1 MLAWRSYQEDILFD
15 DFDDFDFLL
24 NEFEEFESYST
35 KIAGR
40 KYQAVSTDEVIA
52 QVDHLTG
59 GQKRL
64 LKEVLDKHTV
74 LFDGKLG
81 CYTGD
86 KVHLKLIDNFTPSWK
101 RAYPVPFTREKAFK
115 DELDAMVKEGSIERF
130 FDTSEWAAPSFI
142 IPKQDGTVRFIND
155 IRN

>member
-1 MLAWRSYQEDILFD
+1 M
-15 DFDDFDFLL
+15 
-24 NEFEEFESYST
+24 
-35 KIAGR
+35 
-40 KYQAVSTDEVIA
+40 
-52 QVDHLTG
+52 
-59 GQKRL
+59 
-64 LKEVLDKHTV
+64 

-86 KVHLKLIDNFTPSWK
+86 EVHLKLIDNFTPSWK

-130 FDTSEWAAPSFI
+130 FDTSEWTAPSFI

-155 IRN
+155 FKELNKMLKRKPYKLPRIQDIMNMRKNYTYCTKIDLSMFFHCLMLDDESKELCTINTPFGLYRFN